1 MTKRK
6 QSVRERVTKP
16 SAVAGGGVS
25 LAGLAMMLPPQ
36 WQPYGAVALTLLGLI
51 PVFMKRASA
60 P

>member
-6 QSVRERVTKP
+6 QGVRERVTKP

-25 LAGLAMMLPPQ
+25 LGGLVMMLPPD
-36 WQPYGAVALTLLGLI
+36 WQPYGAVAVTLLGLI
-51 PVFMKRASA
+51 PVFMKRAT